1 MRTAFVTSVV
11 EGAHLH
17 SGRPVACAQHPVW
30 TAVRARPRDRARW
43 FWLPP
48 PTLDASV
55 VPPNAGAYVWAGL
68 DLKDSGGCGQGVFAT
83 LPLPA
88 GLLLAYGGSGETLKR
103 LQTLAKR
110 DRDRFVACVGSGR
123 AGTLGL
129 NADPALLPAGH
140 AFAWP
145 GSRLNEASPG
155 EIYNCRFVWL
165 DRLADTRD
173 QPCYPCAAPL
183 RLRCYMELMVDVPAG
198 AELLCSYD
206 FGSARSRPYA
216 VAPPPPRSTP
226 VGWGQHLPPPE
237 ARALR
242 AARERAELAAVRE
255 EAEAAGHAAATAV
268 RVRWLARDRGKL
280 VLENAAAGLAKRRAR
295 AHCLLSSS
303 NSIPRCWPDTRC
315 CA

>member
-1 MRTAFVTSVV
+1 MFRWPRRLARAHAAARGAGAGGAQRRLLGVAADTRVQCCLAEWCSRRSASQVVTK
-11 EGAHLH
+11 
-17 SGRPVACAQHPVW
+17 ACARRGRACSRRTRAFAARLAGCVRSAPGLDMASPFVPA
-30 TAVRARPRDRARW
+30 AVVAHPRDHARW

-48 PTLDASV
+48 PTLDVA
-55 VPPNAGAYVWAGL
+55 AGAYVWAGL
-68 DLKDSGGCGQGVFAT
+68 DLKDSGGRGQGVFAT

-155 EIYNCRFVWL
+155 ELYNCRFVWL

-226 VGWGQHLPPPE
+226 VVWGAAPATFRG
-237 ARALR
+237 AR
-242 AARERAELAAVRE
+242 
-255 EAEAAGHAAATAV
+255 TAS
-268 RVRWLARDRGKL
+268 
-280 VLENAAAGLAKRRAR
+280 RAR
-295 AHCLLSSS
+295 ARRAC
-303 NSIPRCWPDTRC
+303 RC
-315 CA
+315 A